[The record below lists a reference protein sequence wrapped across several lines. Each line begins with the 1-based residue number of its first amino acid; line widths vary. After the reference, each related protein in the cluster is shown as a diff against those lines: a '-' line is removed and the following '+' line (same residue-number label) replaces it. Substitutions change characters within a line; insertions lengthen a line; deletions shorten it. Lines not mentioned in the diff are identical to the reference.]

1 MIQRSSTWIS
11 PSVNFMIRR
20 RMATKFAVITLAFL
34 IPIGTTL
41 YAVLNYASNS
51 MDFTQQ
57 ERLGV
62 AYLKQASN
70 LLRAASTEATLNTD
84 SIKEKIRQEHDPL
97 KIEEDLKLLSTSSIS
112 NRHAGLL
119 NLYADVGD
127 NSGLILDP
135 DLDSFYVMSIA
146 LDLSPR
152 LALLQTQLAASFA
165 DAVQR
170 QFLAAQLKDTEY
182 RISQAMQRAIK
193 ATPELEKRFN
203 DDWNRTSKE
212 LIEAAGQ
219 DGTPAAIAR
228 QAVSDALQ
236 LNQQSLSV
244 LDNLLLKRIDAQKST
259 RNMYLSVTTVAL
271 LLAAYLIYGF
281 YLSETRGI
289 GALTK
294 RMRNLAEG
302 NLSADYGAR
311 GADEIGELIDTYE
324 HSRDQ
329 LSKLV
334 NQIHEVADTLNTA
347 GSEIASANLDLSTR
361 TSQQSIIISSTADQV
376 EQVINKV
383 VSNLESAAN
392 ANVISREAYTAAE
405 SGQEIMECVVK
416 TINAMKGSSAKIGAL
431 IGVINEI
438 AFQTNLLALNAAV
451 EAARAG
457 EQGRGFAVVAGEVR
471 NLAQR
476 CATAANEISQLIK
489 SSVAEVDQGV
499 AQVAVAG
506 TSMREILQSVRTVSD
521 IMGEMVDAGKSQSH
535 AIGGIKSAF
544 VRIDNDAQQNAAMVE
559 QTASAAQLLREQV
572 ARLLT
577 SISQFNVNGANE
589 IVAEVPQVVQS
600 TSTNKHYGNIRDAA

>member
-1 MIQRSSTWIS
+1 
-11 PSVNFMIRR
+11 MIRR

-51 MDFTQQ
+51 IDFTQQ

-62 AYLKQASN
+62 AYLKQAGN
-70 LLRAASTEATLNTD
+70 VLRDASANAAMNTD
-84 SIKEKIRQEHDPL
+84 SIKEKIRQEQDPL
-97 KIEEDLKLLSTSSIS
+97 KIEDDLKALSTASIKD
-112 NRHAGLL
+112 RHSGLL
-119 NLYADVGD
+119 ILYADLGD

-135 DLDSFYVMSIA
+135 DLDSYYVMSIA

-152 LALLQTQLAASFA
+152 LALLQAQLAVSSG
-165 DAVQR
+165 DSVQQ
-170 QFLAAQLKDTEY
+170 QFLAAQLNDTEN
-182 RISQAMQRAIK
+182 RISQALQRAIK
-193 ATPELEKRFN
+193 ATPELEKRFSDN
-203 DDWNRTSKE
+203 WKKTSKE
-212 LIEAAGQ
+212 LVEAARL
-219 DGTPAAIAR
+219 PAIPGAIAH
-228 QAVSDALQ
+228 QAVSDALD

-244 LDNLLLKRIDAQKST
+244 LDGLLLKRIDGQKKT
-259 RNMYLSVTTVAL
+259 RNVYLAVTATAL
-271 LLAAYLIYGF
+271 LLAAYFIYGF

-294 RMRNLAEG
+294 RMRNLAAG

-311 GADEIGELIDTYE
+311 GVDEIGELIDTYE
-324 HSRDQ
+324 HSRNQ

-334 NQIHEVADTLNTA
+334 EQIHEVADTLHTA
-347 GSEIASANLDLSTR
+347 GSEIAAANLDLSTR
-361 TSQQSIIISSTADQV
+361 TSQQSMLISNTAAQV

-383 VSNLESAAN
+383 VSNLEASAN
-392 ANVISREAYTAAE
+392 ANLISREAYGAAE
-405 SGQEIMECVVK
+405 NGQQIMDRVVK
-416 TINAMKGSSAKIGAL
+416 TINGMQGSSAKIGAI

-489 SSVAEVDQGV
+489 ASAEEVNQGV
-499 AQVAVAG
+499 TQVAVAG
-506 TSMREILQSVRTVSD
+506 TSMREILDSVRTVSD

-535 AIGGIKSAF
+535 AISGIKGAF
-544 VRIDNDAQQNAAMVE
+544 VQIDNDAQQNAAMVE

-572 ARLLT
+572 TRLLT
-577 SISQFNVNGANE
+577 SISQFNVTTTSE
-589 IVAEVPQVVQS
+589 PYPDVAQQVPATPSNS
-600 TSTNKHYGNIRDAA
+600 THENIRNAA